1 MTSLDIEEF
10 WDDLLAFMD
19 DRRVIPVVGAALLS
33 VTDQGREVP
42 LYRSVAER
50 LLEKYGL
57 KAASADADAPAGDNE
72 VLLRP
77 HLEINDA
84 VCALT
89 ARKDKRLQDLY
100 RPINDQ
106 LRAILGP
113 QPVLPEALRALAGIP
128 AFDLLVTTTCDDL
141 LARAL
146 DQVRGGGSPV
156 TEQIL
161 YAPNLPGDQ
170 AGDIPERRPSN
181 YSAVFYLF
189 GRASPS
195 PFYSIHE
202 EDTLEFVYNL
212 QAGRGNLPERLLSEV
227 RNRNLLLIGCNFA
240 DWLARFFIRLSN
252 QVRLSGDRPKK
263 EFLVNQEEASDRDL
277 TLFLER
283 FSQNT
288 RVHPGDART
297 FVAELAHRWH
307 ERHPAVIQ
315 PNGTPP
321 SLTPEQ
327 SPGAGD
333 IFISY
338 SRTDLPAARV
348 LFEELKQIGAGVIW
362 FDKSL
367 LKPGDEWESEILAA
381 LKRCALFLPILSST
395 TEQRDEGFFRREW
408 YVAAERSEMIQGRK
422 FIFPMVVDLEFDG
435 NADRYRLVPDQ
446 FRSFQFGHAPG
457 GHMSDDLRQALTLA
471 LRDLRRQRAA

>member
-1 MTSLDIEEF
+1 MTSPDIEEF
-10 WDDLLAFMD
+10 WDDLLAFVD
-19 DRRVIPVVGAALLS
+19 EGRVIPVVGAALLS
-33 VTDQGREVP
+33 VMDQGREVP
-42 LYRSVAER
+42 LYRMLAER
-50 LLEKYGL
+50 LLEKYRL
-57 KAASADADAPAGDNE
+57 KAASADAGAPAGDNE
-72 VLLRP
+72 VVLRP
-77 HLEINDA
+77 RLEINDA
-84 VCALT
+84 VCAITVL
-89 ARKDKRLQDLY
+89 KDKRIQDLY

-113 QPVLPEALRALAGIP
+113 QPILPEALRALAGIP
-128 AFDLLVTTTCDDL
+128 AFDLFVTTTCDDL

-146 DQVRGGGSPV
+146 DEVRGGGSPV
-156 TEQIL
+156 TQQIL

-170 AGDIPERRPSN
+170 AGDIPERRSSN
-181 YSAVFYLF
+181 NSAVFYLF

-212 QAGRGNLPERLLSEV
+212 QAGRRNLPERLLSEV

-263 EFLVNQEEASDRDL
+263 EFLVDQDEASDRDL
-277 TLFLER
+277 TLFLQR

-297 FVAELAHRWH
+297 FVAELARRWH
-307 ERHPAVIQ
+307 ERHPADIQ
-315 PNGTPP
+315 SAGMPP
-321 SLTPEQ
+321 SPEQ
-327 SPGAGD
+327 PPGAGD

-381 LKRCALFLPILSST
+381 LKRCALFLPLLSST
-395 TEQRDEGFFRREW
+395 TEQRNEGFFRREW
-408 YVAAERSEMIQGRK
+408 KEAAKRSEMIQGRK

-457 GHMSDDLRQALTLA
+457 GHMSDDLSKAITDAIRN
-471 LRDLRRQRAA
+471 LRRQRAA